1 MENNS
6 SETVDLIARSQAGDS
21 QALNELF
28 TRHRERLCRMVEM
41 RLDHR
46 LKARIDAS
54 DVIQDAY
61 VEVVELFARNRER
74 LCRMVEMRLDHRLKA
89 RIDASDVIQ
98 DAYVEIVERLEE
110 YLGDP
115 KLPFFL
121 WLRLVVGER
130 LMKLHRHHLGTQM
143 RDAGREVA
151 LYRGALPQASSAALA
166 AQLLGKHTSPTQAA
180 VRAERLLRLQE
191 ALNTLEPIDR
201 EILALRHFEEL
212 TSAEAAQVLEI
223 EEEAAAKR
231 YVRAL
236 RRLKKILATMPG
248 GIEDL

>member
-1 MENNS
+1 MDQNS
-6 SETVDLIARSQAGDS
+6 SETVRLIERAQAGEFE
-21 QALNELF
+21 ALNELF
-28 TRHRERLCRMVEM
+28 TQHRERLRRMVDM

-46 LKARIDAS
+46 LQARIDAS

-61 VEVVELFARNRER
+61 VEVVER
-74 LCRMVEMRLDHRLKA
+74 LP
-89 RIDASDVIQ
+89 
-98 DAYVEIVERLEE
+98 E
-110 YLGDP
+110 YLRDP

-143 RDAGREVA
+143 RDAGREVG

-180 VRAERLLRLQE
+180 VRAERVLRLQE
-191 ALNTLEPIDR
+191 ALNTLDPIDR

-212 TSAEAAQVLEI
+212 TSAEAARVLEI

-236 RRLKKILATMPG
+236 RRLKKILAALPG
-248 GIEDL
+248 GLEGF

>member
-1 MENNS
+1 MGLLMDNNS
-6 SETVDLIARSQAGDS
+6 SDTVRLIERVQAGDAA
-21 QALNELF
+21 ALNELF
-28 TRHRERLCRMVEM
+28 TRHRERLRRMVDL

-46 LKARIDAS
+46 LQARVDAS

-61 VEVVELFARNRER
+61 VEVVE
-74 LCRMVEMRLDHRLKA
+74 RLD
-89 RIDASDVIQ
+89 
-98 DAYVEIVERLEE
+98 E
-110 YLGDP
+110 YLRDP

-130 LMKLHRHHLGTQM
+130 LLKLHRHHLGTKM

-166 AQLLGKHTSPTQAA
+166 AHLLGKHTSPTQAA
-180 VRAERLLRLQE
+180 VRAERVLRLQE
-191 ALNTLEPIDR
+191 ALNTLEPLDR

-212 TSAEAAQVLEI
+212 TSAEAARVLEI
-223 EEEAAAKR
+223 GEDAAVKR

-236 RRLKKILATMPG
+236 RRLKKMLAALPG
-248 GIEDL
+248 